1 MPVAGALEGSCKDTP
16 VLPRQKVKDTRIA
29 LVEHFREGRFVHPAA
44 LFAPDKAAVSS
55 WLAKN
60 AVAED
65 DAADDQVEDPEAGGP
80 RWRPALGRRGV
91 PRGGGIG
98 RSRTQQS
105 E

>member
-1 MPVAGALEGSCKDTP
+1 MGTDDFLSCLSRSALEGSCKDTP
-16 VLPRQKVKDTRIA
+16 VLPRQKMKDTRIA

-44 LFAPDKAAVSS
+44 LFAPDKAALLS

-65 DAADDQVEDPEAGGP
+65 DAADDQVEDPEAGDTDDGEASVEDAF
-80 RWRPALGRRGV
+80 REAA
-91 PRGGGIG
+91 
-98 RSRTQQS
+98 